1 MRIKFSF
8 SFLFFFLFF
17 FSFSRCRRR
26 AGLKCETKVA
36 GHEYERSTLRVAR
49 KRFSRRADP
58 RRRGFAMKFNSLYIA
73 GRRKLVTSRDGNND
87 DALLFL
93 AFAARR
99 TGSTPIRT
107 DQEVGRVIL
116 EAVTPRES
124 LAVDLSDPN

>member
-1 MRIKFSF
+1 
-8 SFLFFFLFF
+8 
-17 FSFSRCRRR
+17 
-26 AGLKCETKVA
+26 
-36 GHEYERSTLRVAR
+36 
-49 KRFSRRADP
+49 
-58 RRRGFAMKFNSLYIA
+58 MKFNSLYIA